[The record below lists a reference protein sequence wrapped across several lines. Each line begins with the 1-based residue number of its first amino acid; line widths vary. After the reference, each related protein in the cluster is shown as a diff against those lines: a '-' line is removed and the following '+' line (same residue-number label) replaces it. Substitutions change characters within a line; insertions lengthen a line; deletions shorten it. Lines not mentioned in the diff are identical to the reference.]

1 MRVCRLGNVVLYTV
15 YEEPVHS
22 GLHYI
27 IALQQWVYLYRSE
40 LIRQLNY
47 ISRLGVRYLLTL
59 VQLYY
64 REAYVRYL
72 FGMYLRGVYAYQSAS
87 ARRTLRSWIAKNTA
101 LQNELARTGY
111 SDKAILLTPAQVG
124 LIFRFLG
131 EP

>member
-1 MRVCRLGNVVLYTV
+1 MKAKIMKPTS
-15 YEEPVHS
+15 EEN
-22 GLHYI
+22 
-27 IALQQWVYLYRSE
+27 A
-40 LIRQLNY
+40 
-47 ISRLGVRYLLTL
+47 TL
-59 VQLYY
+59 PRIQ
-64 REAYVRYL
+64 AYSKSHL
-72 FGMYLRGVYAYQSAS
+72 PHIQPAS

>member
-1 MRVCRLGNVVLYTV
+1 MRVCRLGDIVLYSV
-15 YEEPVHS
+15 YEKTVHS

-72 FGMYLRGVYAYQSAS
+72 FGMYLRSVYAYQSAGAS
-87 ARRTLRSWIAKNTA
+87 HVNIPVAAH
-101 LQNELARTGY
+101 
-111 SDKAILLTPAQVG
+111 
-124 LIFRFLG
+124 
-131 EP
+131 